1 MKRIFL
7 VLTSVI
13 LLSGCMSKPSYRSG
27 DGSLY
32 GDPLEGEV
40 EIGSSTDQVQT
51 DRMLIWEG
59 SITLDVIGVAET
71 QKKVTQYAKEAGGYV
86 ESTSQRRY
94 GDMPSVSL
102 TLRIPA
108 EKLRQVVGSLESV
121 GEVTEKRISSE
132 DITENYIDTQA
143 RLETKIKLRDRLQAL
158 LEKATDV
165 KDILAIEK
173 ELTRLQGDIDSMTAR
188 LKSMKGKV
196 DYASLEVTLNAQRQE
211 KVLGPLGYV
220 WERAKWIVRK
230 LFVWKEESYANPEPV
245 ARNADAAPNYPM
257 IVERVFHPG
266 DTLDSI
272 AIEYGVSTSE
282 IRRLNQI
289 EEGEEARVG
298 QRLRIPVVD

>member
-1 MKRIFL
+1 
-7 VLTSVI
+7 
-13 LLSGCMSKPSYRSG
+13 
-27 DGSLY
+27 
-32 GDPLEGEV
+32 
-40 EIGSSTDQVQT
+40 
-51 DRMLIWEG
+51 
-59 SITLDVIGVAET
+59 
-71 QKKVTQYAKEAGGYV
+71 
-86 ESTSQRRY
+86 
-94 GDMPSVSL
+94 
-102 TLRIPA
+102 
-108 EKLRQVVGSLESV
+108 
-121 GEVTEKRISSE
+121 
-132 DITENYIDTQA
+132 
-143 RLETKIKLRDRLQAL
+143 
-158 LEKATDV
+158 
-165 KDILAIEK
+165 
-173 ELTRLQGDIDSMTAR
+173 
-188 LKSMKGKV
+188 MKGKV